1 MSWNRNTASYTK
13 WCVASQWWSSM
24 VGWCG
29 FGGPTNKISRIEL
42 DPAAAYD
49 EYTRKHTQW
58 VEEGSKGPTKKIM
71 FYTKRI
77 FEWRD
82 EYNVKRPVR
91 EESKNREGEPW
102 WRWVHR
108 ERSRANAR
116 AVKSNCEQ
124 EWAQESKVNAWGMN
138 EQTTRCHLIVWMHL
152 SFSLCGCDSARL
164 PLSYRI

>member
-1 MSWNRNTASYTK
+1 
-13 WCVASQWWSSM
+13 M

-49 EYTRKHTQW
+49 EYTRKHTLW

-71 FYTKRI
+71 FYMKRI

-108 ERSRANAR
+108 ERNRANAR

-138 EQTTRCHLIVWMHL
+138 EQTNAMSLNCVDAFIFVAVWVWFCEITTL
-152 SFSLCGCDSARL
+152 
-164 PLSYRI
+164 LSYISEGRDENTWNIA